1 MILVGF
7 GDISKLRDNSF
18 LSKSYYYT
26 GIEELYSMQM
36 YVISDGNTNMNY
48 TEESEDM
55 CFEMLEGD
63 SITVKVDKDSN

>member
-1 MILVGF
+1 
-7 GDISKLRDNSF
+7 
-18 LSKSYYYT
+18 
-26 GIEELYSMQM
+26 M